1 MGNKTI
7 SMNDG
12 GQLPKAR
19 QKAEILLK
27 TQKRFSKAKTNHVFN
42 QIDDEDEEA
51 VAESDRNVVRNKR

>member
-1 MGNKTI
+1 
-7 SMNDG
+7 MNDG